1 MKRYPEYK
9 DSGVGWIGK
18 IPVEWDIMKLKYL
31 IDGKLTYG
39 ANEVAEETNYENPR
53 YIRITDF
60 DNEGKLRDETFKSLP
75 FDLAKDFLLKEG
87 DVLFARSG
95 ATVGKTF
102 QFKKYNGIAC
112 FAGYLIKASPQN
124 TKLDSDFLY
133 FFTKS
138 GIYENWKDSIFIQ
151 ATIQNIGADKYSYL
165 PVPHPPLPHQKLI
178 SLFLE
183 HKTSQIDDLI
193 AKKQKLIELLKEERT
208 ALINQTITKGLDP
221 TVPMKESGIE
231 WLGEIPEHWEVSK
244 IKYCAEINND
254 VLGDDTPDDF
264 EFKYVD
270 IGIVTFGK
278 LNGLPE
284 KLLFKNAPSRA
295 RRILHEGDTIISTVR
310 TYLKAILFIDNSLN
324 EFVGSTGFAVITP
337 TRRFIPKYLFYIM
350 TSQKIIEQICAIS
363 VGVSYPATNAS
374 DIGNISIWLPP
385 IKEQDKI
392 VNFIEERMNYLTN
405 IEERSMKE
413 IELISEYKTSLIN
426 EVITGK
432 IQVSDAD

>member
-1 MKRYPEYK
+1 MKKYPAYK
-9 DSGVGWIGK
+9 ESGVEWIGE
-18 IPVEWDIMKLKYL
+18 IPVHWEIGRIKYFNEIIMGQSPSSEDY
-31 IDGKLTYG
+31 T
-39 ANEVAEETNYENPR
+39 ENP
-53 YIRITDF
+53 
-60 DNEGKLRDETFKSLP
+60 NSLP
-75 FDLAKDFLLKEG
+75 FLQGNAEFGNYHPTPSIYCDTANKKTLKDDILISVRAPVGAINVSDREYGIGRGLAA
-87 DVLFARSG
+87 VRSIERNR
-95 ATVGKTF
+95 F
-102 QFKKYNGIAC
+102 NYY
-112 FAGYLIKASPQN
+112 YLSKSKN
-124 TKLDSDFLY
+124 YLDSLSTGSTFTAITVEDLRNLPYPKISNTELSQIATFLD
-133 FFTKS
+133 
-138 GIYENWKDSIFIQ
+138 N
-151 ATIQNIGADKYSYL
+151 
-165 PVPHPPLPHQKLI
+165 
-178 SLFLE
+178 
-183 HKTSQIDDLI
+183 KTSQIDDLI

-208 ALINQTITKGLDP
+208 TLINQTITKGLDP
-221 TVPMKESGIE
+221 TVPMKESAIE

-244 IKYCAEINND
+244 IKYCTEINND

-426 EVITGK
+426 EVVTGK